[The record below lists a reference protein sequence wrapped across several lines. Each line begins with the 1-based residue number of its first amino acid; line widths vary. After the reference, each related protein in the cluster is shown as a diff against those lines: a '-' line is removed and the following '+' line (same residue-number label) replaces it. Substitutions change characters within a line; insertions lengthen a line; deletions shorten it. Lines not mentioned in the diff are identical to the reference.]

1 MLKILFILLIFVF
14 ANAVNAEDLCF
25 YSSDKQNIGFVKGR
39 GNIPR
44 GSNIKSRCIP
54 DYRIKNA
61 IRLKPD
67 TLVSVYYDKYNLLN
81 VSLLDEVP
89 LEYKE
94 KARGNALSAKMILSS
109 VSSGGV
115 LANPDEIEL
124 NGTVRKVQFSTSIG
138 NFNLRWPRK
147 IESIFGRTPERA
159 LIEAA
164 NTVSKTLKQS
174 SFPPE
179 LKNLNLEWNVVFM
192 DENMPEQ
199 QIPHNLL
206 TNCHPGWMTA
216 PANIYIVAQRA
227 ARGCSSNAKPASS
240 VSDARL
246 TEILLH
252 EMGHSVEYRL
262 MGRIGGSER
271 MRSEGFAT
279 WFETYSSKYSALAS
293 YSKLLQENKTFAK
306 QAIKESPDKFNFHG
320 SVEDYARASMFFHVV
335 VAKRGVSGLMDVYD
349 LMKKDRLDIVSAIKQ
364 KMTWNDKK
372 LSEEIDRLLNNN

>member
-1 MLKILFILLIFVF
+1 MMLLF

-25 YSSDKQNIGFVKGR
+25 YSTDKSNIGFVKGK
-39 GNIPR
+39 GNLPR
-44 GSNIKSRCIP
+44 GSKIKSRCIP

-61 IRLKPD
+61 LRLKPD
-67 TLVSVYYDKYNLLN
+67 TMVSVYYDKYDLLN
-81 VSLLDEVP
+81 VSLFDEVP
-89 LEYKE
+89 AEYKD
-94 KARGNALSAKMILSS
+94 KAGGHAILARNLLNSL
-109 VSSGGV
+109 SSGGA

-124 NGTVRKVQFSTSIG
+124 NGTVRKVQFSTSLG
-138 NFNLRWPRK
+138 NINLRWPRK

-179 LKNLNLEWNVVFM
+179 LKKLNLEWNVVFM

-227 ARGCSSNAKPASS
+227 ARGCSSNAKPSSS

-262 MGRIGGSER
+262 MGRIGGSEK

-279 WFETYSSKYSALAS
+279 WFETYAAKYSALAS
-293 YSKLLQENKTFAK
+293 YSKLLQENKTLAK
-306 QAIKESPDKFNFHG
+306 RAIEASPDKFNFNG
-320 SVEDYARASMFFHVV
+320 SAEDYARASMYFHVV
-335 VAKRGVSGLMDVYD
+335 VAKRGVSGLMDVYE
-349 LMKKDRLDIVSAIKQ
+349 LMKKDNLDIVTAIKQ
-364 KMTWNDKK
+364 KMVWSDKK
-372 LSEEIDRLLNNN
+372 LSEEIGRLLN